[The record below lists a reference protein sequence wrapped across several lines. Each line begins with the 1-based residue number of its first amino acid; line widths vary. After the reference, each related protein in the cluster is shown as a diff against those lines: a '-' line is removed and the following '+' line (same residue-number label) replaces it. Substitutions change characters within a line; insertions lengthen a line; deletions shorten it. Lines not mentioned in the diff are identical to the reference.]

1 MTHNWVWK
9 ILLELFIEA
18 KDQDQS
24 CVLVDGPSMTAK
36 EVLFS
41 KPYRPAGLQAEI
53 DKAVAKAIGESE
65 WGSHHGKGQDGGSLK
80 MRCETCTENV
90 GNSFLNHSVGKVQT
104 SYSFQ
109 YATFKE

>member
-80 MRCETCTENV
+80 MRCEKHALKMW
-90 GNSFLNHSVGKVQT
+90 GILGI
-104 SYSFQ
+104 
-109 YATFKE
+109 KEQQLEAAKAGMTRI